1 MLHLPGRRRLG
12 TVRETT
18 LSFTKVQEIREGK
31 STEQTRRKKW
41 WELVDFGENVE
52 AAKSG
57 ARRVVLGGRDALAFG
72 ETSLVR
78 TRDVLDGRRD
88 GDFKVGGGLRPRIE
102 SKTQRGGTSRR
113 FGVGGVGGVFVFVR
127 RREIDG
133 SFRGAGDDF
142 YGCRWFAGVEW
153 EWES

>member
-1 MLHLPGRRRLG
+1 
-12 TVRETT
+12 
-18 LSFTKVQEIREGK
+18 VQEIRERK

-57 ARRVVLGGRDALAFG
+57 ARRVVLGGGDALAFG

-78 TRDVLDGRRD
+78 TRHVLDGRRV

-102 SKTQRGGTSRR
+102 SETQRVGTSRR

-127 RREIDG
+127 R
-133 SFRGAGDDF
+133 
-142 YGCRWFAGVEW
+142 
-153 EWES
+153 

>member
-78 TRDVLDGRRD
+78 TRHVLDGRRD

-102 SKTQRGGTSRR
+102 SETQRGGTSRR
-113 FGVGGVGGVFVFVR
+113 FGVGGVGGVFVFIR
-127 RREIDG
+127 R
-133 SFRGAGDDF
+133 
-142 YGCRWFAGVEW
+142 
-153 EWES
+153 